1 MVKTVTHRRCG
12 NVLTNIPTEI
22 NKSSSIKQAISEYR
36 NFDFQISGRMIS
48 WHKNMILNTGVVGGD
63 FVKWSIWEDY
73 SHDDLIDFLNQKGK
87 FISLMNTL
95 MEKYDKRMKLDGKTL
110 VYESY
115 KLNMATLYLK
125 CDEELWLLEKV
136 E

>member
-1 MVKTVTHRRCG
+1 
-12 NVLTNIPTEI
+12 
-22 NKSSSIKQAISEYR
+22 
-36 NFDFQISGRMIS
+36 
-48 WHKNMILNTGVVGGD
+48 MILNTGVVGGD
-63 FVKWSIWEDY
+63 FVKWSIWEKQDY
-73 SHDDLIDFLNQKGK
+73 SHDDLIDFFNQKGK
-87 FISLMNTL
+87 FISLMNTS

-125 CDEELWLLEKV
+125 CDEELRLLEKV

>member
-1 MVKTVTHRRCG
+1 
-12 NVLTNIPTEI
+12 
-22 NKSSSIKQAISEYR
+22 
-36 NFDFQISGRMIS
+36 
-48 WHKNMILNTGVVGGD
+48 MILNTGVVGGD

>member
-1 MVKTVTHRRCG
+1 
-12 NVLTNIPTEI
+12 
-22 NKSSSIKQAISEYR
+22 
-36 NFDFQISGRMIS
+36 
-48 WHKNMILNTGVVGGD
+48 
-63 FVKWSIWEDY
+63 
-73 SHDDLIDFLNQKGK
+73 
-87 FISLMNTL
+87 MNTL

-125 CDEELWLLEKV
+125 CDEELRLLEKV